1 MAKGKG
7 DKPDNKAKGKG
18 DKPDIPDE
26 VGTTVEKKDAEGGQ
40 PKEQPNAY
48 ILRLM
53 AASRRKASGK

>member
-7 DKPDNKAKGKG
+7 E
-18 DKPDIPDE
+18 KPDIPDE
-26 VGTTVEKKDAEGGQ
+26 VGVTVEKKDAKVGQ
-40 PKEQPNAY
+40 PKAHPNAY